1 MHLMREAIKGT
12 GASSEPA
19 VAHEDLLFWLET
31 ISRLRSGLR
40 QRCDERSLQ
49 RCAGGRGA
57 ERSAVLAGAASR
69 SRCHAHGDARTI
81 RVP

>member
-12 GASSEPA
+12 GAYSESA
-19 VAHEDLLFWLET
+19 VAHEHLLVMARDDLAHT
-31 ISRLRSGLR
+31 SRLRSGLR

-57 ERSAVLAGAASR
+57 ERSAVL
-69 SRCHAHGDARTI
+69 
-81 RVP
+81 